1 MLKKIFKI
9 ITRPHLI
16 PKKIFDKILFTCK
29 KLKYQKKKY
38 ENNQYKIFKKF
49 KLNRNLGLKKLS
61 KIKNLYKF
69 LFRDMSSEHEVLFS
83 SLSLSN
89 KNNIKKILEIGT
101 FDGKNSFL
109 LSLLFKNSKID
120 TIDLRKNNINFKNS
134 YNREKRVSSFVNLRN
149 KILSKNKN
157 INFKELN
164 SIKLCNINNKYD
176 LIWIDGAHG
185 YPIVCIDI
193 INSLRL
199 ISRNGIIICDDIYI
213 NKVKSDQMY
222 NSNASFETLTELKKE
237 KIINFQL
244 IYKRLDENY
253 NCDINTRKF
262 IAIIKKYDY

>member
-1 MLKKIFKI
+1 
-9 ITRPHLI
+9 
-16 PKKIFDKILFTCK
+16 
-29 KLKYQKKKY
+29 
-38 ENNQYKIFKKF
+38 
-49 KLNRNLGLKKLS
+49 
-61 KIKNLYKF
+61 
-69 LFRDMSSEHEVLFS
+69 MSSEHEVLFS
-83 SLSLSN
+83 SLSLSY

-134 YNREKRVSSFVNLRN
+134 YNREKSVSSFINLRN
-149 KILSKNKN
+149 KILSKSKN

-253 NCDINTRKF
+253 NCDINTRNPSCTSKVPTR
-262 IAIIKKYDY
+262 IHSVWVYHSNGSYECTCITDCP

>member
-9 ITRPHLI
+9 IILPHLI
-16 PKKIFDKILFTCK
+16 PKKIFHKILFSYK
-29 KLKYQKKKY
+29 KLKYQKNKY
-38 ENNQYKIFKKF
+38 ENNQNKIFKKF
-49 KLNRNLGLKKLS
+49 KLNRSLGLEKLS

-69 LFRDMSSEHEVLFS
+69 LLRDMSSEHEVLFS
-83 SLSLSN
+83 SLSLN
-89 KNNIKKILEIGT
+89 YNNNIKKILEIGT
-101 FDGKNSFL
+101 FDGKNSYL

-120 TIDLRKNNINFKNS
+120 TIDLEKNDINFKNS
-134 YNREKRVSSFVNLRN
+134 YNRKKKISSFVNLRD
-149 KILSKNKN
+149 KILLNSKN

-164 SIKLCNINNKYD
+164 SVKLCNINNKYD

-222 NSNASFETLTELKKE
+222 NSSASFETLMELKKE
-237 KIINFQL
+237 KIINFEL
-244 IYKRLDENY
+244 IYKRLDANY

-262 IAIIKKYDY
+262 IAIIKKYVY